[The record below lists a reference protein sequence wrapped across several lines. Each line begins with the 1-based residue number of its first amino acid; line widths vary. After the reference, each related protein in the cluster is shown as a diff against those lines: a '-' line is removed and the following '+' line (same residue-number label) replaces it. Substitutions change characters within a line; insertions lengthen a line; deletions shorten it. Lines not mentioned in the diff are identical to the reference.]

1 VARAVIDLFSDTS
14 TKPSVEMRRYMCA
27 AEVGDEQRG
36 EDPTVN
42 RLQDIVADLLGK
54 EAALYLPSGTMCNQI
69 AFAIHCRAGDEIIMD
84 QTAHPLNHEGGGPS
98 ALTGAVIRPLNGAHG
113 IFTVEELRAAI
124 RHPNRYEPTS
134 RTVSVE
140 QTTNLGGGACWPLET
155 IRAVCDEAHASGLAA
170 HLDGARLFNA
180 VVATGIASGDFAAL
194 FDSAWIDLSKGLGAP
209 VGAVLAGSSAFIDE
223 AWRFKQRFGGAM
235 RQAGIIAAAGI
246 YARQHNV
253 DRLADDHANAKLL
266 AEGLAD
272 IPGIA
277 IDPAV
282 QTNIVL
288 FEVTAPGMTA
298 ERFITV
304 MLEEHGIYFSQMSE
318 TLIRAVTH
326 LDVSQD
332 AIHTALRATR
342 EVLAVNLRRSEDGI
356 RP

>member
-1 VARAVIDLFSDTS
+1 MARVVVDLFSDTS
-14 TKPSVEMRRYMCA
+14 TKPSPEMRRFMCD

-42 RLQDIVADLLGK
+42 RLQEMVADLLGK

-98 ALTGAVIRPLNGAHG
+98 ALTGAVIRPLNGVRG
-113 IFTVEELRAAI
+113 IFAVEQLRAAI
-124 RHPNRYEPTS
+124 RPPNRYEPTS
-134 RTVSVE
+134 RAVSVE

-155 IRAVCDEAHASGLAA
+155 IRELCDVAHTAGLVA

-180 VVATGIASGDFAAL
+180 VVATGIAPREFAES
-194 FDSAWIDLSKGLGAP
+194 FESAWIDLSKGLGAP
-209 VGAVLAGSSAFIDE
+209 VGAVLAGSRAFIDE

-246 YARQHNV
+246 YALEHNV
-253 DRLADDHANAKLL
+253 DRLAEDHDNAKLL
-266 AEGLAD
+266 AQGLAE
-272 IPGIA
+272 IPGIE

-288 FEVTAPGMTA
+288 FEIAAPGMAA
-298 ERFITV
+298 ERFVAV

-318 TLIRAVTH
+318 TLVRAVTH
-326 LDVSQD
+326 LDVSRD
-332 AIHTALRATR
+332 SIHTALRAVH
-342 EVLAVNLRRSEDGI
+342 EALSGSEAARRRG
-356 RP
+356 